1 MTIAVIQT
9 HEATDGH
16 SWYGQDALLNLASLD
31 LNPQLIVI
39 AEAVKHLCH
48 GADVQRQ
55 QRSLQKRYRLLQL
68 YDCPKPWV
76 IDTDM
81 QQEIR
86 AVNEDKFSSVAMF
99 WDKKNKGELSSV
111 ESTATKLFTLLNR
124 SFEGEIFQELKNI

>member
-9 HEATDGH
+9 HAATDGH

-31 LNPQLIVI
+31 LNPQLILI
-39 AEAVKHLCH
+39 ADAVKHLCH

-76 IDTDM
+76 VDTDM
-81 QQEIR
+81 QQFGLSKDDFIIDIE
-86 AVNEDKFSSVAMF
+86 VLTSVQLQQRLCQCHQVLRF
-99 WDKKNKGELSSV
+99 
-111 ESTATKLFTLLNR
+111 
-124 SFEGEIFQELKNI
+124 

>member
-9 HEATDGH
+9 HVATDAH
-16 SWYGQDALLNLASLD
+16 SWFGQDALLNLASLD

-39 AEAVKHLCH
+39 AAAVKHLCH

-76 IDTDM
+76 VDTDM
-81 QQEIR
+81 QQFDLTSDDFIIDIEVLS
-86 AVNEDKFSSVAMF
+86 AA
-99 WDKKNKGELSSV
+99 ELQQRLCQCHQV
-111 ESTATKLFTLLNR
+111 LRF
-124 SFEGEIFQELKNI
+124 